1 MGRAAEIVAEI
12 LDGVSELGE
21 HREELTLLRP
31 WLVTE
36 HFDRRALNRALAQ
49 LPFRE
54 ERAA

>member
-1 MGRAAEIVAEI
+1 M
-12 LDGVSELGE
+12 LDGATDLGD
-21 HREELTLLRP
+21 HREELAVLRP

-49 LPFRE
+49 LSVPE